1 MALRA
6 SSREDEVC
14 PVTVVISLGT
24 GMIPVTQL
32 KVDDY
37 RPERLWDN
45 AKLILGFSSLGGLLV
60 DQVICFN
67 HNITMKNN

>member
-6 SSREDEVC
+6 SSREDEAC
-14 PVTVVISLGT
+14 PVTVVVSLGT

-37 RPERLWDN
+37 RSERLWDN
-45 AKLILGFSSLGGLLV
+45 AKLIFGFSSLGGLLV
-60 DQVICFN
+60 DQVIYFN
-67 HNITMKNN
+67 DIVTTKN